1 MSLISD
7 GFDALVLRIETV
19 LDTATNG
26 YTRLPN
32 PYNVQD
38 NTELKLR
45 KGYGVALQSAENTQ
59 RNVNCKFSVS
69 RTMEVV
75 LTRLYTGY
83 EENAVERASTEKL
96 LLEDQYKIIN
106 DLEQDVTINGQT
118 MYTRWVT
125 DGGIEYVAGE
135 TGRFLMLR
143 TQFSLEYL
151 ETFV

>member
-7 GFDALVLRIETV
+7 GFDALILRVETV
-19 LDTATNG
+19 LDAATNN

-32 PYNVQD
+32 PYNVED
-38 NTELKLR
+38 NTEIKLR
-45 KGYGVALQSAENTQ
+45 KGYGVALQAAENTNRQ
-59 RNVNCKFSVS
+59 VNCKFSVS

-83 EENAVERASTEKL
+83 EENAVEKASTEKL

-106 DLEQDVTINGQT
+106 DLEQDVTINGTT
-118 MYTRWVT
+118 MYTRWET
-125 DGGIEYVAGE
+125 DGGLEYVSGE
-135 TGRFLMLR
+135 TGRFLMLK

-151 ETFV
+151 ETFI

>member
-1 MSLISD
+1 MSLIST
-7 GFDALVLRIETV
+7 GFDALVARVETV
-19 LDTATNG
+19 LDATTNG

-32 PYNVQD
+32 PYNVED

-45 KGYGVALQSAENTQ
+45 KGYGVALLAATNTNRQ
-59 RNVNCKFSVS
+59 VNCKFSVN

-83 EENAVERASTEKL
+83 EENAVDKASEEKL

-118 MYTRWVT
+118 MYTRWES

-135 TGRFLMLR
+135 TGRFLMLK